1 MIYKVKLALLG
12 QFGVGKS
19 SILNTLQN
27 KKEYCI
33 QSTLGVDFILQ
44 NFTVENTIY
53 KIHIWDTAGQERFRA
68 IVKSYFRDLDVA
80 VLVFDCTDIYGLESL
95 TKWEDDLNFINQKKN
110 CIKFLVANK
119 IDSKHRILTTEQ
131 GKVKAKEYGFHYFE
145 TSSLD
150 KNTIDNLF
158 QYIIEKIDESRKNE
172 KIELEKHYDNYHIFP
187 KRDNLGKRPKNRCCQ
202 IL

>member
-1 MIYKVKLALLG
+1 MIIVWLKRAFFVPNSTKKHTARIEYRDKKNT
-12 QFGVGKS
+12 KS
-19 SILNTLQN
+19 SQTQERLVRN
-27 KKEYCI
+27 KNRKN
-33 QSTLGVDFILQ
+33 DRFIC
-44 NFTVENTIY
+44 N
-53 KIHIWDTAGQERFRA
+53 KIH
-68 IVKSYFRDLDVA
+68 
-80 VLVFDCTDIYGLESL
+80 
-95 TKWEDDLNFINQKKN
+95 
-110 CIKFLVANK
+110 
-119 IDSKHRILTTEQ
+119 SKHRILTTEQ
-131 GKVKAKEYGFHYFE
+131 GKFKAKEYGFHYFE